1 MVFRGLRDF
10 SSHFSAL
17 ETECRAAATHNRHL
31 YRIDISYSRRITVH
45 AISARVQ

>member
-10 SSHFSAL
+10 SSYFSAL
-17 ETECRAAATHNRHL
+17 ETECRAATHNRHL